1 MWKDT
6 PLSLSLLLPG
16 CNWGKGDWKT
26 IFQVDTRLVLN
37 ITIPQRARH
46 KNDPLVWYEKF
57 FLRTA

>member
-16 CNWGKGDWKT
+16 CNWGKRDWKT

-46 KNDPLVWYEKF
+46 KNDPLVWYENF
-57 FLRTA
+57 F